1 MSTRQ
6 VQRNLRQ
13 RVLVTDVLC
22 VALAVFCANL
32 ARFGNH
38 HSYAR
43 AGSRQIPYLVIT
55 PLIVIGWIIILR
67 VIQTADERSIADGAE
82 TYTRVFHSTFII
94 FSLVS
99 IASVLT
105 ETDLS
110 RGYLFV
116 ALSLGLAL
124 LLLSRW
130 LWRSQMRRNYK
141 NGRCE
146 RRVIAV
152 GESSLGEVLSTVVS
166 HQSTPWRIVG
176 LCSTESSEE
185 LQLLPGVHSSTP
197 VVSSWRDIKHLVQR
211 TGADTVAITGAYT
224 IGLQGM
230 RELSWDLEELNVDIL
245 VAPGIIDVAG
255 PRILVRPVAGIP
267 LIHVDKPRYR
277 GASRL
282 GKLLLDKI
290 GACLLILLFSPVLLI
305 CALGVKLTSRGPVFY
320 VAERLGLNNQP
331 FGMVKFRSM
340 VIDADKMKEHLRMQN
355 ECKDGVLFKIKD
367 DPRVTRFGK
376 FLRRF
381 SLDELPQLFN
391 VLGGSMSLVGP
402 RPPLREEV
410 MQYDPFVA
418 RRMLVRPGMT
428 GLWQVSGRSNLTW
441 EQSVRLDL
449 SYVENW
455 SLLTDIHI
463 LWSTAHAVLSRDGA
477 Y

>member
-1 MSTRQ
+1 MAIA
-6 VQRNLRQ
+6 VICAD
-13 RVLVTDVLC
+13 LV
-22 VALAVFCANL
+22 
-32 ARFGNH
+32 RFGTRD
-38 HSYAR
+38 SYAQ
-43 AGSRQIPYLVIT
+43 AGAQQIPYLLIT
-55 PLIVIGWIIILR
+55 PLIAIGWFITLRII
-67 VIQTADERSIADGAE
+67 QAADERVIADGAE
-82 TYTRVFHSTFII
+82 TYTRVLHSTFIVFGLI
-94 FSLVS
+94 S
-99 IASVLT
+99 ITSVLT

-116 ALSLGLAL
+116 ALSLGLTL
-124 LLLSRW
+124 LFLTRW
-130 LWRSQMRRNYK
+130 FWRRRLWRSYIK
-141 NGRCE
+141 GRCE

-152 GESSLGEVLSTVVS
+152 GSSTLSELLNTVVS
-166 HQSTPWRIVG
+166 NRTTPWRIVG
-176 LCSTESSEE
+176 LCTTGAAEE
-185 LQLLPGVHSSTP
+185 LQQLPGVTSSTP
-197 VVSSWRDIKHLVQR
+197 TVSSWRDIKHLAER
-211 TGADTVAITGAYT
+211 TGADTVAIAGAYT

-255 PRILVRPVAGIP
+255 PRMMMRPVAGIP

-290 GACLLILLFSPVLLI
+290 GAFLLILLFSPLLLI

-320 VAERLGLNNQP
+320 VAERLGMNNEP
-331 FGMVKFRSM
+331 FGMIKFRSM
-340 VIDADKMKEHLRMQN
+340 VVDADKMKDKLREQN
-355 ECKDGVLFKIKD
+355 ESDGGVLFKMKD
-367 DPRVTRFGK
+367 DPRITPFGK

-428 GLWQVSGRSNLTW
+428 GLWQVSGRSNLSW

-455 SLLTDIHI
+455 SLLEDIHI
-463 LWSTAHAVLSRDGA
+463 LWSTLRAVLSRDGA

>member
-1 MSTRQ
+1 MDALS
-6 VQRNLRQ
+6 
-13 RVLVTDVLC
+13 
-22 VALAVFCANL
+22 VALAVFCADL
-32 ARFGNH
+32 VRFGNH
-38 HSYAR
+38 DSYAQ
-43 AGSRQIPYLVIT
+43 AGSRQIPYLLIT
-55 PLIVIGWIIILR
+55 PLIAIGWFITLRII
-67 VIQTADERSIADGAE
+67 QAADERVIADGAE
-82 TYTRVFHSTFII
+82 TYTRVVHSTFIVFGLI
-94 FSLVS
+94 S

-130 LWRSQMRRNYK
+130 LSRRQLWHNYK
-141 NGRCE
+141 KGRCE

-152 GESSLGEVLSTVVS
+152 GSSTLGELLNTAVNS
-166 HQSTPWRIVG
+166 QATPWRIVG
-176 LCSTESSEE
+176 LCSTEPSEE
-185 LQLLPGVHSSTP
+185 LQRLPGVHASTP
-197 VVSSWRDIKHLVQR
+197 TVFSWRDIKCLAQR
-211 TGADTVAITGAYT
+211 TGADTVAIAGAYT

-255 PRILVRPVAGIP
+255 PRMLVRPVAGIP

-282 GKLLLDKI
+282 GKLLLDKV
-290 GACLLILLFSPVLLI
+290 GATLLILFFSPVLLI

-320 VAERLGLNNQP
+320 VAERLGLNNEP
-331 FGMVKFRSM
+331 FGMIKFRSM
-340 VIDADKMKEHLRMQN
+340 VNDADKMKEQLRSQN
-355 ECKDGVLFKIKD
+355 ECEGGVLFKMKD
-367 DPRVTRFGK
+367 DPRITPFGK

-428 GLWQVSGRSNLTW
+428 GLWQVSGRSNLSW

-455 SLLTDIHI
+455 SLLEDIHI
-463 LWSTAHAVLSRDGA
+463 LWSTLRAVLSRDGA